1 MEPPIEAPGRSSRRH
16 AAPADRTVRSPQGP
30 EFIPVPF
37 RPLALAVWERR
48 KPVAGFV
55 FAVAVLS
62 AGASFLLPKWYSARA
77 TILPPTEGGDSFGIM
92 AALIES
98 SALSQLGMLS
108 TASPSDVYGEIL
120 ESRTLREGLIQ
131 QFDLQRLYKRKNLD
145 LALKDLST
153 HIHVDVNKA
162 GIIEVDVE
170 DRDPKRA
177 ADMANALVTG
187 LDEFN
192 RATFSTRASR
202 SREFLQ
208 KRLEDVQVRLT
219 AAETALAAY
228 ERSHKVIAASEAS
241 AAEGVGGI
249 IARKLS
255 LQVQRAYVASYSRA
269 DSPTLRSIDAEIAAI
284 DQELGKFPSL
294 KQQGARLA
302 LDAEIQRK
310 VFTLLTA
317 QYEDARMQET
327 RDTPTVSV
335 LDRARPPQLKSKPK
349 RSIIVLFATAAAA
362 ALAVGWVAWKTRRT
376 DAMA

>member
-1 MEPPIEAPGRSSRRH
+1 MRP
-16 AAPADRTVRSPQGP
+16 PQGP
-30 EFIPVPF
+30 DFIPLPF
-37 RPLALAVWERR
+37 RPLARAVWERR
-48 KPVAGFV
+48 KPVVGFI
-55 FAVAVLS
+55 FAVALV
-62 AGASFLLPKWYSARA
+62 ATGVSFLFPKWYTARA
-77 TILPPTEGGDSFGIM
+77 TILPPNEGGDGFGIM

-108 TASPSDVYGEIL
+108 TASPSDVYAEIL

-131 QFDLQRLYKRKNLD
+131 RFDLQRLYKRKNLD
-145 LALKDLST
+145 LTLKDLAT
-153 HIHVDVNKA
+153 HVRVDVNKA
-162 GIIEVDVE
+162 GVIEVDVE

-187 LDEFN
+187 LDDFN
-192 RATFSTRASR
+192 RMTFSSRASR

-219 AAETALAAY
+219 TAETALAAY

-255 LQVQRAYVASYSRA
+255 LQVQRSYVSSYSRS

-284 DQELGKFPSL
+284 DHELGKFPSL

-317 QYEDARMQET
+317 QYEDARVQET

-349 RSIIVLFATAAAA
+349 RSVIVLVATAMAT
-362 ALAVGWVAWKTRRT
+362 LMAVAWVAWKTRRA

>member
-1 MEPPIEAPGRSSRRH
+1 M
-16 AAPADRTVRSPQGP
+16 
-30 EFIPVPF
+30 
-37 RPLALAVWERR
+37 AVWERR
-48 KPVAGFV
+48 KPVTGFV
-55 FAVAVLS
+55 FAVAVI
-62 AGASFLLPKWYSARA
+62 AGGVSFLLPKWYTARA
-77 TILPPTEGGDSFGIM
+77 TILPPTAGGDSFGIM

-131 QFDLQRLYKRKNLD
+131 KFDLQRLYKRKNLD
-145 LALKDLST
+145 LTLKELAT

-192 RATFSTRASR
+192 RTTFSTTASR

-208 KRLEDVQVRLT
+208 KRLEDVQARLT
-219 AAETALAAY
+219 AAEAALTAY
-228 ERSHKVIAASEAS
+228 ERSHKVIAATEAS

-255 LQVQRAYVASYSRA
+255 LQVQRSYVASYSRP
-269 DSPTLRSIDAEIAAI
+269 DSPTLRSLDAEIAAI
-284 DQELGKFPSL
+284 DQELAKVPSL
-294 KQQGARLA
+294 KQQGARLV

-317 QYEDARMQET
+317 QYEDARIQET

-335 LDRARPPQLKSKPK
+335 LDKARPPQLKSKPK
-349 RSIIVLFATAAAA
+349 RSLIVLFAAVVAAV
-362 ALAVGWVAWKTRRT
+362 LAVGWVAWKTRRT